1 MVKDLGKI
9 DEEFLGV
16 LLGLLGCATIVLV
29 DPDELGGETYGDT
42 PVGRRWENFWWGL
55 LQVS

>member
-1 MVKDLGKI
+1 MVKDRGRI

-16 LLGLLGCATIVLV
+16 SLGLLGSTTIVLV
-29 DPDELGGETYGDT
+29 DPDELGGETYVDT
-42 PVGRRWENFWWGL
+42 LVGRRWGNFWWGL